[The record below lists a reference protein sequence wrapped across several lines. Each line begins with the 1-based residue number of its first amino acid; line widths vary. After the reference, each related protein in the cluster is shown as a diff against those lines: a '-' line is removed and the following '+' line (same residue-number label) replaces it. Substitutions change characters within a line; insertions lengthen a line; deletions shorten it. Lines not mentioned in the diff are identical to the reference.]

1 MSLFKDKNTK
11 VATMAAC
18 GVVLMIG
25 MAYAAVPFYT
35 WFCQVTGFGGTTQV
49 ALSENVEVIDRE
61 IRIRFS
67 ATTNRDIPWK
77 FKPKQQV
84 VTLKVGEQGLA
95 FYEAENLA
103 SFPVTGQAT
112 FNVTPFEAGPYF
124 NKVECF
130 CFTEQTLQAGERVD
144 MPVAFFVDPEIM
156 DNKRLDDVSEIT
168 LNYTFFMLE
177 GGAEDVAALDL
188 GE

>member
-1 MSLFKDKNTK
+1 MKIWHDKNLR
-11 VATMAAC
+11 VATFAAC

-49 ALSENVEVIDRE
+49 AVADGVEVTDRE
-61 IRIRFS
+61 IRVRFS

-84 VTLKVGEQGLA
+84 VSLKIGEQKLV

-103 SFPVTGQAT
+103 DYPVTGQAT
-112 FNVTPFEAGPYF
+112 FNVTPFQAGPYF
-124 NKVECF
+124 NKIECF
-130 CFTEQTLQAGERVD
+130 CFTEQTLQPGERVD
-144 MPVAFFVDPEIM
+144 MPVLFFVDPEM
-156 DNKRLDDVSEIT
+156 LDDKSLNDVSEIT

-177 GGAEDVAALDL
+177 NGADDVAALDL